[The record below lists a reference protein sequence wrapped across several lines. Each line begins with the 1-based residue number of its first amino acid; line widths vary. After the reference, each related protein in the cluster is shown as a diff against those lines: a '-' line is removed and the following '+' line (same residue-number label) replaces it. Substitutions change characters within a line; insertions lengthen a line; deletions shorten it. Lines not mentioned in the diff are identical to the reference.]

1 MDKLAAPSPSCALE
15 GGHTLAGKTISAPGR
30 PALME
35 EDSFLERLFH
45 LRAAGTNVGTEIRA
59 GVTTFMVMAYIIF
72 VNPAILGFAGI
83 KDLEPLGLPF
93 PQVSAV
99 TALLAGLLTIGMGLY
114 SNYPFALAAG
124 LGLNAVAAFQLHVGL
139 KLEWPAVMGVFVWE
153 GLIITILVL
162 TGLREAVSNAIPM
175 ALKRATGVGIGLF
188 ILFIGLNLAGFI
200 KRGPSDADPV
210 ALANLATW
218 PFLVAAVGIVLTAL
232 LYASGVKGSLLIGIV
247 VSTALAIVVN
257 AISGFTAFTTPGVAV
272 LPSPSQW
279 LALPN
284 FSLIGKFDLLG
295 SWQVIGPLGAALAI
309 FSIMLSDFFDTLG
322 TVTGIGAKAG
332 WLDQRG
338 RLPRL
343 NRVLL
348 VDSLGALF
356 GGVFSS
362 SSNTTYIESAAG
374 VSEGGKTGLTSVV
387 TGLLF
392 LAAVFISPWAGII
405 PKEATAAALI
415 VVGYLMFLVAQE
427 IPWEDFDQGFP
438 ALLTI
443 VAMPFTYSITNGVG
457 LGFISYSLI
466 KILRGKVADVNPL
479 LVITSIAF
487 AIYFLLGYR

>member
-1 MDKLAAPSPSCALE
+1 MARSTVTAPRRRAV
-15 GGHTLAGKTISAPGR
+15 A
-30 PALME
+30 E
-35 EDSFLERLFH
+35 EQGLLERLFH
-45 LRAAGTNVGTEIRA
+45 LREAGTDVATEIRA

-72 VNPAILGFAGI
+72 VNPAILSFSGI

-93 PQVSAV
+93 AQVSAV

-114 SNYPFALAAG
+114 ANYPFALAAG
-124 LGLNAVAAFQLHVGL
+124 LGLNAVAAFQLHVGM
-139 KLEWPAVMGVFVWE
+139 KLDWPSVMGVFVWE

-162 TGLREAVSNAIPM
+162 TGLREAVANAIPM

-200 KRGPSDADPV
+200 KQGPSASDPV
-210 ALANLATW
+210 ALASLATW
-218 PFLVAAVGIVLTAL
+218 PVLVAVVAIILTAVL
-232 LYASGVKGSLLIGIV
+232 HARGVKGSLLIGILAA
-247 VSTALAIVVN
+247 TALATVIN
-257 AISGFTAFTTPGVAV
+257 YATGLTAFTTPGVAR
-272 LPSPSQW
+272 LPSQA
-279 LALPN
+279 LALPDL
-284 FSLIGKFDLLG
+284 SLIGRFDLVGPWTVLG
-295 SWQVIGPLGAALAI
+295 LGAALAI

-322 TVTGIGAKAG
+322 TVTGIAAEAG
-332 WLDQRG
+332 WLDSQG

-374 VSEGGKTGLTSVV
+374 VAEGGKTGLTSVV

-415 VVGYLMFLVAQE
+415 VVGFLMFQVARE
-427 IPWEDFDQGFP
+427 IPWDDFEQAFP
-438 ALLTI
+438 SLLTM
-443 VAMPFTYSITNGVG
+443 VVMPFTYSITNGVG
-457 LGFISYSLI
+457 IGFLAYTLI
-466 KILRGKVADVNPL
+466 KVCRGKWREVHPL
-479 LVITSIAF
+479 LAVVSLAF
-487 AIYFLLGYR
+487 AAYFIWGLR